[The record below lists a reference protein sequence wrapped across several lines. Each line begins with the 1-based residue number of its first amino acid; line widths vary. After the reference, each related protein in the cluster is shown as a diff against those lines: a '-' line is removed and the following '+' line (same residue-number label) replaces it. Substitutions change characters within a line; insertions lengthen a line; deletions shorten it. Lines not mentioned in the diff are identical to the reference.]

1 MGPAGVGEVMDVP
14 VNLHARKLCV
24 PVLRSTG
31 QWLSLTPPQ
40 GTTRSRQCANIRRV
54 SMLQELGANDPI
66 RSRCGPS
73 PTRMRINRIM
83 GRLLA
88 AERSYLEALVSFDP

>member
-1 MGPAGVGEVMDVP
+1 VKY
-14 VNLHARKLCV
+14 LHQLM
-24 PVLRSTG
+24 
-31 QWLSLTPPQ
+31 SLTPPQ